1 VDAANLIKSDLMT
14 GGVTAPLLYRGA
26 GLLADPENP
35 LVLSILTG
43 SSTAYSH
50 NPDQPIKEYPHAVG
64 KNTVLIAGLQVCASE
79 TRLSRVSDPYSFF
92 TDPDGGQYG
101 SGYGSGSGSRAL
113 MTKNWKKIQLKIKL
127 NFFLIKN
134 CNLPIP
140 RPP

>member
-1 VDAANLIKSDLMT
+1 VSKVGIGTGTVTFQKSEPEPEKIVTVPQRCAKDEGRHTLIAVDAANLIKSDLMT

-64 KNTVLIAGLQVCASE
+64 KNTVLIAGLQVSASE
-79 TRLSRVSDPYSFF
+79 T
-92 TDPDGGQYG
+92 
-101 SGYGSGSGSRAL
+101 
-113 MTKNWKKIQLKIKL
+113 KNYRYRIVTFVCLG
-127 NFFLIKN
+127 
-134 CNLPIP
+134 
-140 RPP
+140 

>member
-64 KNTVLIAGLQVCASE
+64 KNTVLIAGLQA
-79 TRLSRVSDPYSFF
+79 SFF
-92 TDPDGGQYG
+92 CWRDLLICLFFAPVQVK
-101 SGYGSGSGSRAL
+101 L
-113 MTKNWKKIQLKIKL
+113 ILKVISCS
-127 NFFLIKN
+127 FHI
-134 CNLPIP
+134 
-140 RPP
+140 RPH

>member
-64 KNTVLIAGLQVCASE
+64 KNTVLIAGLQVSASG
-79 TRLSRVSDPYSFF
+79 TTVPTVPYRIVPFV
-92 TDPDGGQYG
+92 
-101 SGYGSGSGSRAL
+101 
-113 MTKNWKKIQLKIKL
+113 
-127 NFFLIKN
+127 FLG
-134 CNLPIP
+134 
-140 RPP
+140 